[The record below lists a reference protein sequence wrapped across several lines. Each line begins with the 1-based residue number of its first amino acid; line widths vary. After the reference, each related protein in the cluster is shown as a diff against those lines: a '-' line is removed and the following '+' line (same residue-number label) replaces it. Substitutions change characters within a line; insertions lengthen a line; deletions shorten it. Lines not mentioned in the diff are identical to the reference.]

1 MEFFFPDIESPG
13 GRLPPAEVRFAD
25 ITVEPYSDGRRVRV
39 SLGITPFLE
48 RPYIELEI
56 RDGDG
61 QQLAA
66 ASVVEPMNWKL
77 ELTLHLRRPSETP
90 VDGDFVLAARMF
102 YPDMDADVDR
112 REIPFAIALE
122 D

>member
-25 ITVEPYSDGRRVRV
+25 ITVEPYSDGRRVHV

-56 RDGDG
+56 RGGDG
-61 QQLAA
+61 QQLAT